1 VSRKIAFVHTVFPAF
16 GIFDPLV
23 KELLPPDLI
32 VYHITD
38 EILAKVVV
46 AQGRLSPFLYRR
58 VAEHAYAAEQAGAE
72 LVQLTCSS
80 ISPCADYAAALVSI
94 PVLKIDVP
102 MIDRAFAIG
111 ERIGVAATAQ
121 SALDPLMAL
130 VRSRAAEQGR
140 RVQVEAG
147 FCEGAY
153 AALFSRGDA
162 ETHDRIVR
170 DTLRGLMARNDVVI
184 LAQASMQRVVDTIPS
199 AEQTA
204 PILASPRLAVEHLRD
219 VLAASGRDQG
229 N

>member
-1 VSRKIAFVHTVFPAF
+1 MPRTIAFVHTVFPAF
-16 GIFDPLV
+16 GIFDPLA
-23 KELLPPDLI
+23 KELLPRDTLI
-32 VYHITD
+32 YHITD

-58 VAEHAYAAEQAGAE
+58 VVEHAYASEQAGAE

-80 ISPCADYAAALVSI
+80 ISPCADVASATVGI

-102 MIDRAFAIG
+102 MIEKAFTIG
-111 ERIGVAATAQ
+111 ARIGVAATAM
-121 SALDPLMAL
+121 SALNPLTDL
-130 VRSRAAEQGR
+130 VRSHAALMGR
-140 RVQVEAG
+140 QVQVESA

-170 DTLRGLMARNDVVI
+170 DTLKGLMAHNDVI
-184 LAQASMQRVVDTIPS
+184 LLAQASMQRVADTIPA
-199 AEQTA
+199 AEQTV

-219 VLAASGRDQG
+219 VLAARELL
-229 N
+229 

>member
-1 VSRKIAFVHTVFPAF
+1 MPRKIAFVHTVFPAF

-23 KELLPPDLI
+23 KELLPKDMV

-80 ISPCADYAAALVSI
+80 ISPCADIATAMVGI

-102 MIDRAFAIG
+102 MIDKAFTIG
-111 ERIGVAATAQ
+111 TRIGVAATAM
-121 SALDPLMAL
+121 SALNPLVDL
-130 VRSRAAEQGR
+130 VRSRAELMGKS
-140 RVQVEAG
+140 VQVEPA

-162 ETHDRIVR
+162 GTHDRIVR
-170 DTLRGLMARNDVVI
+170 DTLKGLMSRSDVVL
-184 LAQASMQRVVDTIPS
+184 LAQASMQRVSDTIPA

-204 PILASPRLAVEHLRD
+204 PILATPRLAIEHLRAM
-219 VLAASGRDQG
+219 LAATPA
-229 N
+229 

>member
-1 VSRKIAFVHTVFPAF
+1 MSRKIAFVHTVFPAF

-23 KELLPPDLI
+23 KELLPKDLV

-58 VAEHAYAAEQAGAE
+58 VAEHAFAAEQAGAE

-80 ISPCADYAAALVSI
+80 VSPCADIASAMAGI

-102 MIDRAFAIG
+102 MIDKALTIG
-111 ERIGVAATAQ
+111 TRIGVAATAMT
-121 SALDPLMAL
+121 ALNPLVDL
-130 VRSRAAEQGR
+130 VRSRADLAGK
-140 RVQVEAG
+140 RVQVEAA

-162 ETHDRIVR
+162 ETHDHIVR
-170 DTLRGLMARNDVVI
+170 ETLEGLMSRSDVVL
-184 LAQASMQRVVDTIPS
+184 LAQASMQRVSDTIPA

-204 PILASPRLAVEHLRD
+204 PILATPRLAIEHLRAI
-219 VLAASGRDQG
+219 LAATPA
-229 N
+229 

>member
-1 VSRKIAFVHTVFPAF
+1 MPRKIAFVHTVFPAF

-23 KELLPPDLI
+23 KELLPKDMV

-80 ISPCADYAAALVSI
+80 ISPCADIATAMVGI

-102 MIDRAFAIG
+102 MIDKAFTIG
-111 ERIGVAATAQ
+111 TRIGVAATAM
-121 SALDPLMAL
+121 SALNPLVDL
-130 VRSRAAEQGR
+130 VRSRAELMDKN
-140 RVQVEAG
+140 VQVEPA

-170 DTLRGLMARNDVVI
+170 DTLKGLMSRSDVVL
-184 LAQASMQRVVDTIPS
+184 LAQASMQRVSDTIPA

-204 PILASPRLAVEHLRD
+204 PILATPRLAIEHLRAM
-219 VLAASGRDQG
+219 LAATPA
-229 N
+229 

>member
-1 VSRKIAFVHTVFPAF
+1 MGTSRKIAFVHTVFPAF

-23 KELLPPDLI
+23 KELLPGDLI

-111 ERIGVAATAQ
+111 EAHRGGGHRPIGARSVGGTG
-121 SALDPLMAL
+121 ALARNRAGPSGTGG
-130 VRSRAAEQGR
+130 SR
-140 RVQVEAG
+140 
-147 FCEGAY
+147 F
-153 AALFSRGDA
+153 
-162 ETHDRIVR
+162 
-170 DTLRGLMARNDVVI
+170 LRGSVCRALLTR
-184 LAQASMQRVVDTIPS
+184 RC
-199 AEQTA
+199 
-204 PILASPRLAVEHLRD
+204 
-219 VLAASGRDQG
+219 
-229 N
+229 

>member
-1 VSRKIAFVHTVFPAF
+1 MPRKIAFVHTVFPAF

-23 KELLPPDLI
+23 KELLPKDMV

-58 VAEHAYAAEQAGAE
+58 VAEHAHAAEQAGAE

-80 ISPCADYAAALVSI
+80 ISPCADIATAMVGI

-102 MIDRAFAIG
+102 MIDKAFTIG
-111 ERIGVAATAQ
+111 TRIGVAATAI
-121 SALDPLMAL
+121 SALNPLVDL
-130 VRSRAAEQGR
+130 VRSRAELMDKN
-140 RVQVEAG
+140 VQVEPA

-170 DTLRGLMARNDVVI
+170 DTLKGLMSRSDVVL
-184 LAQASMQRVVDTIPS
+184 LAQASMQRVSDTIPA

-204 PILASPRLAVEHLRD
+204 PILATPRLAIEHLRAM
-219 VLAASGRDQG
+219 LAATPA
-229 N
+229 